1 MPFSMENLVLEAA
14 VRRTRQ
20 RVICKASKD
29 SGCQGRDGDS
39 SLHWLPPKPLN
50 RNTQPTRA
58 WWSAKTSRW
67 LSQSSTQPVSLY
79 LFILYLNI
87 YVHAKLL
94 QSCPTLCDCMDCS
107 PPGSS
112 VHGIS
117 QAGILEWVAIPC
129 SRGSSRPRNQ
139 MRISCIGKWVLFHW
153 ATREAF
159 DMFNSYS
166 VFLFI
171 GATAI

>member
-117 QAGILEWVAIPC
+117 QAGILEWVAISSSKVIWPTQWLDL
-129 SRGSSRPRNQ
+129 SLLLGSQ
-139 MRISCIGKWVLFHW
+139 ILYHW